1 MFIHIGN
8 DNVIQSKDVISIIDR
23 NVVTS
28 SSIMEEMMEN
38 MGQQQ
43 KIFGPMDEAKSVV
56 VTTEEIYY
64 SSLSVS
70 TLKKR
75 ASMISTISKLDDFS
89 DELDDSSDDELE
101 EIPLK
106 EQL

>member
-23 NVVTS
+23 NIIS
-28 SSIMEEMMEN
+28 SSIIMEEMMNNVKSQERVY
-38 MGQQQ
+38 
-43 KIFGPMDEAKSVV
+43 GPTDEAKSVV
-56 VTTEEIYY
+56 ITNEQVYFST
-64 SSLSVS
+64 LSVS

-89 DELDDSSDDELE
+89 DELE
-101 EIPLK
+101 
-106 EQL
+106 

>member
-8 DNVIQSKDVISIIDR
+8 DHVIRSNDVIAIIDYHLI
-23 NVVTS
+23 S
-28 SSIMEEMMEN
+28 SSTIMEEFMAAASTEKKLE
-38 MGQQQ
+38 GTQE
-43 KIFGPMDEAKSVV
+43 EAKSVMI
-56 VTTEEIYY
+56 TKDCIYY

-89 DELDDSSDDELE
+89 DDIKELE
-101 EIPLK
+101 SE
-106 EQL
+106 EV